1 MTYRKL
7 VATTFSTNFR
17 DAAAIVEEPLP
28 DPKPHEVIVR
38 NAYAAVNATDVNIAA
53 GRYEP
58 GARPPLDLG
67 VEAVGHVVATG
78 SEVRH
83 LQAGDAVV
91 TSAVGGGYREYQ
103 VVRASTAMKIAEAT
117 PEALSIVVSGLTA
130 SIALNEVGEMHS
142 GETVLVTAAAGGTGQ
157 YAVQL
162 AKRAGNHVIG
172 TCGTDEKAAF
182 LESLGCDHPINYSE
196 EDVAAVLKDN
206 YPSGVNLIYE
216 SVGGELFDTCVD
228 ALARYG
234 RLLSIGF
241 ISEYVEGVA
250 SVSQPRVYAKLL
262 PKSASV
268 RGFFLPHY
276 AEHFNEHMERLMKL
290 QKSGALHV
298 AIDEK
303 VFDGLG
309 SVVDAVEYLHSGQSR
324 GKVVVR
330 FPEAADEDG
339 RPTESAS

>member
-7 VATTFSTNFR
+7 VATTFSTDFR
-17 DAAAIVEEPLP
+17 EAAEIVEEPLP
-28 DPKPHEVIVR
+28 EPKPHEVVIR
-38 NAYAAVNATDVNIAA
+38 NHYAAVNATDVNIAA

-58 GARPPLDLG
+58 GAELPLDLG
-67 VEAVGHVVATG
+67 VEATGRVVKTG
-78 SEVRH
+78 NEVRN
-83 LQAGDAVV
+83 LETGDAVV
-91 TSAVGGGYREYQ
+91 TSNVGGGYREYQ
-103 VVRASTAMKIAEAT
+103 VVRSSAAMKIDEPT

-130 SIALNEVGEMHS
+130 SIALDEVGEMHR
-142 GETVLVTAAAGGTGQ
+142 GETVLITAAAGGTGQ

-182 LESLGCDHPINYSE
+182 LESLGCDHPINYNK
-196 EDVAAVLKDN
+196 EDVGAVLKAD
-206 YPSGVNLIYE
+206 YPSGINLIYE
-216 SVGGELFDTCVD
+216 SVGGPLFDTCVD

-241 ISEYVEGVA
+241 ISEYIEGVEA
-250 SVSQPRVYAKLL
+250 VTHPRIYAKLL

-276 AEHFNEHMERLMKL
+276 AEHFEEHMQRLMKL
-290 QKSGALHV
+290 QKSGALKV
-298 AIDEK
+298 AIDET
-303 VFDGLG
+303 VFEGLD
-309 SVVDAVEYLHSGQSR
+309 SVVDAVEYLHSGQSH

-330 FPEAADEDG
+330 FPQNGAL
-339 RPTESAS
+339 